1 MNLSKHMFNLN
12 YAPHIG
18 LFPNSAGNDP
28 FDQIRYIAD
37 LGFKTIEDSG
47 FNAPHIPFD
56 TSAMGIG
63 MFGQSPSYLD
73 KIGSVIADTGL
84 TMGTF
89 VMTPSFWPPTAT
101 LTSGNL
107 EHRETFLKKCR
118 KGLEVG
124 RRIHAKFVTV
134 STDCYD
140 RSLPVEVQ
148 TANVI
153 DALRYAADI
162 FEPHG
167 ITMVIETLSD
177 HHELFLR
184 TSELAYLLCR
194 GVNRSSCKILF
205 DMYHLQR
212 NVGNLVAHIDMVWP
226 EIGYFQ
232 VGDVPGRKEPGT
244 GEINYKNI
252 FRHIYRKQEA
262 ESKTFVIGMEHF
274 KSKEGPDGEKALLE
288 AYKLCDDFVGSDV
301 TAAN

>member
-1 MNLSKHMFNLN
+1 MKHSFHLN

-18 LFPNSAGNDP
+18 LFPASAGKDP
-28 FDQIRYIAD
+28 LDQIRYMAD

-56 TSAMGIG
+56 TSPMGIG
-63 MFGQSPSYLD
+63 MFGQEPAYLD
-73 KIGSVIADTGL
+73 KIGKTIKDCGL
-84 TMGTF
+84 TMETF
-89 VMTPSFWPPTAT
+89 VMTPPVWPPVAM

-107 EHRETFLKKCR
+107 EQRETFLKKCR
-118 KGLEVG
+118 KGVEVA
-124 RRIHAKFVTV
+124 RRIGAKFVTV

-140 RSLPVEVQ
+140 RSLPIEMQ

-167 ITMVIETLSD
+167 VTMVLETLSD

-184 TSELAYLLCR
+184 TSEQAYLLCR
-194 GVNRSSCKILF
+194 GVNRASCKMLF

-212 NVGNLVAHIDMVWP
+212 NIGNLIAHIDMVWT

-252 FRHIYRKQEA
+252 FRHIYHKQQA
-262 ESKTFVIGMEHF
+262 EGKDFIIGMEHF
-274 KSKEGPDGEKALLE
+274 KSKEGVEGEIALLQ
-288 AYKLCDDFVGSDV
+288 AYERVDDFIEEE
-301 TAAN
+301 TAVAN

>member
-1 MNLSKHMFNLN
+1 MNLSKHTFNLN

-18 LFPNSAGNDP
+18 LFPNSAGKDP
-28 FDQIRYIAD
+28 IDQIKYMAD

-56 TSAMGIG
+56 TSPMGIG
-63 MFGQSPSYLD
+63 MFGQEPSYLD
-73 KIGSVIADTGL
+73 KIGKTIADAGL

-89 VMTPSFWPPTAT
+89 VMTPAVWPPIAM

-107 EHRETFLKKCR
+107 EHRETFLKKCK
-118 KGLEVG
+118 KGVEIAH
-124 RRIHAKFVTV
+124 RINAKFVTV
-134 STDCYD
+134 SADVYD

-153 DALRYAADI
+153 DAFRYAADI

-167 ITMVIETLSD
+167 ITIVIETLSD

-184 TSELAYLLCR
+184 TSEQAYLICR
-194 GVNRSSCKILF
+194 GVNRASCKMLF

-212 NVGNLVAHIDMVWP
+212 NIGNLIAHIDMVWP

-252 FRHIYRKQEA
+252 FKHIYYKQKA
-262 ESKTFVIGMEHF
+262 ENKNLIVGMEHF
-274 KSKEGPDGEKALLE
+274 KSKEGIEGEKALLD
-288 AYKLCDDFVGSDV
+288 AYQLCDDFLKE
-301 TAAN
+301 

>member
-1 MNLSKHMFNLN
+1 MKHSYNLN

-18 LFPNSAGNDP
+18 LFPASAGKDP
-28 FDQIRYIAD
+28 LDQIKYIAD
-37 LGFKTIEDSG
+37 LGFRTIEDSG

-56 TSAMGIG
+56 TSPMGIG
-63 MFGQSPSYLD
+63 MFGQEPSYLD
-73 KIGSVIADTGL
+73 KIGKTITDAGL

-89 VMTPSFWPPTAT
+89 VMTPPVWPPVAM
-101 LTSGNL
+101 LTSGNPEQRKL
-107 EHRETFLKKCR
+107 FLQKCK
-118 KGLEVG
+118 KGLEVA
-124 RRIHAKFVTV
+124 RRIEAKFVTV

-140 RSLPVEVQ
+140 RSLPIEMQ

-167 ITMVIETLSD
+167 VTMVIETLSD

-184 TSELAYLLCR
+184 TSEQAYLLCR
-194 GVNRSSCKILF
+194 GVNRASCKMLF

-212 NVGNLVAHIDMVWP
+212 NVGNLIAHIDMVWT

-252 FRHIYRKQEA
+252 FRHIDHKQKREG
-262 ESKTFVIGMEHF
+262 KDLVVGMEHF
-274 KSKEGPDGEKALLE
+274 KSKEGIEGEEALLQ
-288 AYKLCDDFVGSDV
+288 AYERCDNFIEQN
-301 TAAN
+301 AAVAY

>member
-1 MNLSKHMFNLN
+1 MSPSKHNYNLN

-18 LFPNSAGNDP
+18 LFPNSAGKDP
-28 FDQIRYIAD
+28 IDQIKYIAD

-56 TSAMGIG
+56 TSPMGIG
-63 MFGQSPSYLD
+63 MFGQEPSYLN
-73 KIGSVIADTGL
+73 KIGKTISDAGM

-89 VMTPSFWPPTAT
+89 VMTPAVWPPVAS
-101 LTSGNL
+101 LTSGSP
-107 EHRETFLKKCR
+107 EHRETFLKKCK
-118 KGLEVG
+118 KGVEVA
-124 RRIHAKFVTV
+124 RRINAKFVTV

-140 RSLPVEVQ
+140 RSLPIEIQ

-162 FEPHG
+162 FEPHEV
-167 ITMVIETLSD
+167 TMVIETLSD
-177 HHELFLR
+177 HYELFLR

-194 GVNRSSCKILF
+194 GVNRASCKMLF

-212 NVGNLVAHIDMVWP
+212 NVGNLIAHIDMVWP
-226 EIGYFQ
+226 EIGYLQ

-252 FRHIYRKQEA
+252 FRHIYHKQKA
-262 ESKTFVIGMEHF
+262 ENKDLVVGMEHF
-274 KSKEGPDGEKALLE
+274 KSKEGTEGENALLD
-288 AYKLCDDFVGSDV
+288 AYKQCDDF
-301 TAAN
+301 